1 MTFKTQSDAFLKQI
15 QTRRRNPVKPS
26 TLSSYKSRL
35 NRILVVLGETEL
47 SQIENGVMKTF
58 VAGLVKDGLSASAIN
73 SLVSLVKEVIASAVD
88 DNGNELFP
96 RKWNSEFID
105 LPIINHREQKAPIST
120 NNDVQKALAVT
131 SGQERAL
138 YALLAGSGLRVGEAL
153 ALRYGPDNGKDSYWS
168 PETGT
173 VIVRTTMN
181 IKNGQIMSTPK
192 TEAGIRE
199 VDLHPELNNFL
210 CSHLAND
217 STPAQALVFHNQ
229 SGKPVRFNTLRE
241 NAIEAG
247 ILSQFHAL
255 RRFRITHLE
264 SVGVPPGLQRF
275 WTGHAAGDVHEQYIK
290 MADRIQDRKHW
301 AEKAGLGFQLE
312 SNGVRT

>member
-1 MTFKTQSDAFLKQI
+1 MKQI

-26 TLSSYKSRL
+26 TLASYRSRL
-35 NRILVVLGETEL
+35 NRILPDLGEMDL
-47 SQIENGVMKTF
+47 SQIENGVMKSF
-58 VAGLVKDGLSASAIN
+58 VAVLSRDGLSASAIN
-73 SLVSLVKEVIASAVD
+73 SLVSLIKEVVGSAVD
-88 DNGNELFP
+88 VNGNELYP
-96 RKWNSEFID
+96 RKWNSEFMD
-105 LPIINHREQKAPIST
+105 LPVINRREQKAPIASA
-120 NNDVQKALAVT
+120 NAVWEAI
-131 SGQERAL
+131 SQSNGQEKAL

-173 VIVRTTMN
+173 VVIRTTLN

-199 VDLHPELNNFL
+199 VDLNLELNNFL
-210 CSHLAND
+210 CSQLTGND
-217 STPAQALVFHNQ
+217 TPTQTLVFHNQ
-229 SGKPVRFNTLRE
+229 AGRPVRFNTLRE
-241 NAIEAG
+241 DAIEAG
-247 ILSQFHAL
+247 ILSQFHSL

-290 MADRIQDRKHW
+290 MADRVQDRKFW
-301 AEKAGLGFQLE
+301 AEKAGLGFRVKRE
-312 SNGVRT
+312 GK